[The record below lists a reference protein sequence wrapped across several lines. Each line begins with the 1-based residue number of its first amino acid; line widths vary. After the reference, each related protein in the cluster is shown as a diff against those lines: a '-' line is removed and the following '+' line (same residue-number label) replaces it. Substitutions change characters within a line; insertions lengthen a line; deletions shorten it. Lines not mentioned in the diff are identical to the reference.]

1 MRWVIMVGVEE
12 LKDINMKKRAI
23 IYYRSNEE
31 SVFLEAASF
40 VERNDLTL
48 IGEIGDEREEDNS
61 DVGGF
66 IDSLMYWI
74 EEEEVEHIIVTSLVS
89 LGRTVIEAIEVKNQ
103 LDSMGICL
111 WSMNTNTRTIN
122 DDGTVNEISDLVFK
136 KLKAYADFE
145 NGKQ

>member
-1 MRWVIMVGVEE
+1 ME
-12 LKDINMKKRAI
+12 KRAI

-48 IGEIGDEREEDNS
+48 IGEIGDE
-61 DVGGF
+61 

-74 EEEEVEHIIVTSLVS
+74 EEEEVEHIIVTSLLS

-103 LDSMGICL
+103 LDSMDICL
-111 WSMNTNTRTIN
+111 WLMNTNTRTIN

-145 NGKQ
+145 NRKQ

>member
-1 MRWVIMVGVEE
+1 MRWVIMVKKEE
-12 LKDINMKKRAI
+12 LKDINMEKRAI

-48 IGEIGDEREEDNS
+48 IGEIGDE
-61 DVGGF
+61 

-74 EEEEVEHIIVTSLVS
+74 EEEEVEHIIVTSLLS

-103 LDSMGICL
+103 LDSMDICL
-111 WSMNTNTRTIN
+111 WLMNTNTRTIN

-145 NGKQ
+145 NRKQ

>member
-1 MRWVIMVGVEE
+1 MRWVIMVKKEE
-12 LKDINMKKRAI
+12 LKDINMEKRAI

-48 IGEIGDEREEDNS
+48 IGEIGDE
-61 DVGGF
+61 

-74 EEEEVEHIIVTSLVS
+74 EEEEVEHVIVTSLLS

-103 LDSMGICL
+103 LDSMDICL
-111 WSMNTNTRTIN
+111 WLMNTNTRTIN
-122 DDGTVNEISDLVFK
+122 DDGTVNEISDLMFK

-145 NGKQ
+145 NRKQ